1 MREESNS
8 LSLDHIEIFFELLS
22 QSTEDYIFFWD
33 INRNK
38 FKISSAIFDEF
49 NLSKEIESDLV
60 NCWSKIVY
68 PDDVQIWKDDIQE
81 LLHGK
86 KGEHNLEYR
95 LINKYKE
102 IVWIS
107 CRGKVYVS
115 DDPKTIFLVGRI
127 KNIGEK
133 NKFDSITGTWNR
145 EQFEHRMNY
154 LIKEKIYKN
163 GAMFIMDIDN
173 FKNINEK
180 YGHSYGDKVL
190 RAIATEVLEYLPKDV
205 RLYRLDGDEF
215 AFFYPMCTKE
225 TIEKI
230 YEKIQMY
237 TNTQHEIESSKYY
250 CTVTAGVAMYPEDGD
265 NYLDLFKHADIA
277 LDIAKISGKNRIKF
291 FSQELYENKL
301 KVISMQQ
308 KLRECVENNF
318 NDFELLDGDE
328 FAFFYPMCTKETIEK
343 IYEKIQMY
351 TNTQHEIESSKYYCT
366 VTAGVAMYPEDGDNY
381 LDLFK
386 HADIALD
393 IAKISGKNRIKFFS
407 QELYENKLKVI
418 SMQQKLR
425 ECVENNFNDFELF
438 FQPQV
443 NAVTKEV
450 IGAEVLLRWHSS
462 TYGEVS
468 PVEFIPILEQSNLII
483 PVGKW
488 IIKEA
493 VKQCKEWHKINPDF
507 KISVNVSYIQ
517 LKEDFFRDFIVEC
530 LVEYQLRPEFLIL
543 ELTENCW
550 IPDINLL
557 NDKFISLKGIG
568 VYIAID
574 DFGTG
579 YSSLNYLKELSVN
592 IIKIERSFVKNI
604 TYNSYEYT
612 FLEYIIKLAHI
623 INLKVCVEGIESYEE
638 YDIVKSL
645 GVDIIQGFLFGRPV
659 SASEFY
665 KFQLSK

>member
-60 NCWSKIVY
+60 NCWSKIVS

-95 LINKYKE
+95 LINKYEE

-237 TNTQHEIESSKYY
+237 TNTQHEIES
-250 CTVTAGVAMYPEDGD
+250 
-265 NYLDLFKHADIA
+265 N
-277 LDIAKISGKNRIKF
+277 
-291 FSQELYENKL
+291 
-301 KVISMQQ
+301 
-308 KLRECVENNF
+308 
-318 NDFELLDGDE
+318 
-328 FAFFYPMCTKETIEK
+328 
-343 IYEKIQMY
+343 
-351 TNTQHEIESSKYYCT
+351 KYYCT

>member
-60 NCWSKIVY
+60 SCWSKIVY

-95 LINKYKE
+95 LINKYEE

-237 TNTQHEIESSKYY
+237 TNTQHEIESNKYY

-291 FSQELYENKL
+291 FSQE
-301 KVISMQQ
+301 
-308 KLRECVENNF
+308 F
-318 NDFELLDGDE
+318 
-328 FAFFYPMCTKETIEK
+328 
-343 IYEKIQMY
+343 
-351 TNTQHEIESSKYYCT
+351 
-366 VTAGVAMYPEDGDNY
+366 
-381 LDLFK
+381 
-386 HADIALD
+386 
-393 IAKISGKNRIKFFS
+393 
-407 QELYENKLKVI
+407 YENKLKVI

>member
-1 MREESNS
+1 MREELNS
-8 LSLDHIEIFFELLS
+8 LDLNQIEIFFELLS
-22 QSTEDYIFFWD
+22 QNTEDYIFFWD
-33 INRNK
+33 INKNN
-38 FKISSAIFDEF
+38 FKISSSIFDEF
-49 NLSKEIESDLV
+49 NLSKDIEYDV
-60 NCWSKIVY
+60 INCWIKIIY
-68 PDDVQIWKDDIQE
+68 PEDIQVWKDDIQTVLSGE
-81 LLHGK
+81 K
-86 KGEHNLEYR
+86 DEHNLEYR
-95 LINKYKE
+95 LVNKYEE

-107 CRGKVYVS
+107 CRGKAYVS
-115 DDPKTIFLVGRI
+115 DDKKTIIMVGRI

-133 NKFDSITGTWNR
+133 NKFDVITGTWNR
-145 EQFEHRMNY
+145 EQFEYRMNY
-154 LIKEKIYKN
+154 IIKEKIYAS

-215 AFFYPMCTKE
+215 AFFYPMCNKE
-225 TIEKI
+225 TIETL
-230 YEKIQMY
+230 YEKIQLY
-237 TNTQHEIESSKYY
+237 TNTQHEIESNKYY
-250 CTVTAGVAMYPEDGD
+250 CTVTAGVAMYPDDGD

-277 LDIAKISGKNRIKF
+277 LDIAKMGGKNRMKF
-291 FSQELYENKL
+291 FSKELYENKL

-308 KLRECVENNF
+308 KLRESIENDF
-318 NDFELLDGDE
+318 NDL
-328 FAFFYPMCTKETIEK
+328 
-343 IYEKIQMY
+343 
-351 TNTQHEIESSKYYCT
+351 
-366 VTAGVAMYPEDGDNY
+366 
-381 LDLFK
+381 
-386 HADIALD
+386 
-393 IAKISGKNRIKFFS
+393 
-407 QELYENKLKVI
+407 
-418 SMQQKLR
+418 
-425 ECVENNFNDFELF
+425 ELF

-443 NAVTKEV
+443 DAFTKKV
-450 IGAEVLLRWHSS
+450 IGAEALLRWHSN

-488 IIKEA
+488 IIKKA
-493 VKQCKEWHKINPDF
+493 VKQCKEWHKVNPDF

-517 LKEDFFRDFIVEC
+517 LKEDFFRDFIIEC
-530 LVEYQLRPEFLIL
+530 LIEYQLRPEFLIL

-550 IPDINLL
+550 IPDISLL
-557 NDKFISLKGIG
+557 NDKFVSLKSIG
-568 VYIAID
+568 VHIAID

-604 TYNSYEYT
+604 TYNSYEHT

-638 YDIVKSL
+638 YNIVKSL

-665 KFQLSK
+665 RLQLSN

>member
-237 TNTQHEIESSKYY
+237 TNTQHEIES
-250 CTVTAGVAMYPEDGD
+250 
-265 NYLDLFKHADIA
+265 N
-277 LDIAKISGKNRIKF
+277 
-291 FSQELYENKL
+291 
-301 KVISMQQ
+301 
-308 KLRECVENNF
+308 
-318 NDFELLDGDE
+318 
-328 FAFFYPMCTKETIEK
+328 
-343 IYEKIQMY
+343 
-351 TNTQHEIESSKYYCT
+351 KYYCT

-568 VYIAID
+568 VYIAIE

>member
-95 LINKYKE
+95 LINKYEE

-237 TNTQHEIESSKYY
+237 TNTQHEIES
-250 CTVTAGVAMYPEDGD
+250 
-265 NYLDLFKHADIA
+265 N
-277 LDIAKISGKNRIKF
+277 
-291 FSQELYENKL
+291 
-301 KVISMQQ
+301 
-308 KLRECVENNF
+308 
-318 NDFELLDGDE
+318 
-328 FAFFYPMCTKETIEK
+328 
-343 IYEKIQMY
+343 
-351 TNTQHEIESSKYYCT
+351 KYYCT

-493 VKQCKEWHKINPDF
+493 VKQCKEWQKINPDF

>member
-205 RLYRLDGDEF
+205 RLYR
-215 AFFYPMCTKE
+215 
-225 TIEKI
+225 
-230 YEKIQMY
+230 
-237 TNTQHEIESSKYY
+237 
-250 CTVTAGVAMYPEDGD
+250 
-265 NYLDLFKHADIA
+265 
-277 LDIAKISGKNRIKF
+277 
-291 FSQELYENKL
+291 
-301 KVISMQQ
+301 
-308 KLRECVENNF
+308 
-318 NDFELLDGDE
+318 LDGDE

>member
-115 DDPKTIFLVGRI
+115 DDPKTILLVGRI

-237 TNTQHEIESSKYY
+237 TNTQHEIES
-250 CTVTAGVAMYPEDGD
+250 
-265 NYLDLFKHADIA
+265 N
-277 LDIAKISGKNRIKF
+277 
-291 FSQELYENKL
+291 
-301 KVISMQQ
+301 
-308 KLRECVENNF
+308 
-318 NDFELLDGDE
+318 
-328 FAFFYPMCTKETIEK
+328 
-343 IYEKIQMY
+343 
-351 TNTQHEIESSKYYCT
+351 KYYCT

>member
-107 CRGKVYVS
+107 CRGKVYVA

-318 NDFELLDGDE
+318 NDF
-328 FAFFYPMCTKETIEK
+328 K
-343 IYEKIQMY
+343 
-351 TNTQHEIESSKYYCT
+351 
-366 VTAGVAMYPEDGDNY
+366 
-381 LDLFK
+381 
-386 HADIALD
+386 
-393 IAKISGKNRIKFFS
+393 
-407 QELYENKLKVI
+407 
-418 SMQQKLR
+418 
-425 ECVENNFNDFELF
+425 LF

>member
-8 LSLDHIEIFFELLS
+8 LNLDHIEIFFELLS

-81 LLHGK
+81 LLDGK

-95 LINKYKE
+95 LINKYEE

-115 DDPKTIFLVGRI
+115 DDPKTILLVGRI

-163 GAMFIMDIDN
+163 GAMFIMDVDN

-190 RAIATEVLEYLPKDV
+190 RAIATEVLEYIPKDV

-230 YEKIQMY
+230 YEKIHMY
-237 TNTQHEIESSKYY
+237 TNTQHEIESNKYY
-250 CTVTAGVAMYPEDGD
+250 CT
-265 NYLDLFKHADIA
+265 I
-277 LDIAKISGKNRIKF
+277 
-291 FSQELYENKL
+291 
-301 KVISMQQ
+301 
-308 KLRECVENNF
+308 
-318 NDFELLDGDE
+318 
-328 FAFFYPMCTKETIEK
+328 
-343 IYEKIQMY
+343 
-351 TNTQHEIESSKYYCT
+351 
-366 VTAGVAMYPEDGDNY
+366 TAGVAMYPEDGDNY

-438 FQPQV
+438 FQAQV
-443 NAVTKEV
+443 NAITKEV

-493 VKQCKEWHKINPDF
+493 VKQCKEWHKIKPDF

>member
-49 NLSKEIESDLV
+49 SLSKEIESDLV

-95 LINKYKE
+95 LINKYEE

-115 DDPKTIFLVGRI
+115 DDPKTMLLVGRI

-154 LIKEKIYKN
+154 LMKEKIYKN

-237 TNTQHEIESSKYY
+237 TNTQHEIESNKYY
-250 CTVTAGVAMYPEDGD
+250 CTVTAGVAIYPEDG
-265 NYLDLFKHADIA
+265 N
-277 LDIAKISGKNRIKF
+277 
-291 FSQELYENKL
+291 
-301 KVISMQQ
+301 
-308 KLRECVENNF
+308 
-318 NDFELLDGDE
+318 
-328 FAFFYPMCTKETIEK
+328 
-343 IYEKIQMY
+343 
-351 TNTQHEIESSKYYCT
+351 
-366 VTAGVAMYPEDGDNY
+366 NY

>member
-127 KNIGEK
+127 KNIDEK

-145 EQFEHRMNY
+145 EQFEHKMNY

-205 RLYRLDGDEF
+205 RLYR
-215 AFFYPMCTKE
+215 
-225 TIEKI
+225 
-230 YEKIQMY
+230 
-237 TNTQHEIESSKYY
+237 
-250 CTVTAGVAMYPEDGD
+250 
-265 NYLDLFKHADIA
+265 
-277 LDIAKISGKNRIKF
+277 
-291 FSQELYENKL
+291 
-301 KVISMQQ
+301 
-308 KLRECVENNF
+308 
-318 NDFELLDGDE
+318 LDGDE

>member
-49 NLSKEIESDLV
+49 NSSKEIESDLV

-145 EQFEHRMNY
+145 EQFEHKMNY

-205 RLYRLDGDEF
+205 RLYR
-215 AFFYPMCTKE
+215 
-225 TIEKI
+225 
-230 YEKIQMY
+230 
-237 TNTQHEIESSKYY
+237 
-250 CTVTAGVAMYPEDGD
+250 
-265 NYLDLFKHADIA
+265 
-277 LDIAKISGKNRIKF
+277 
-291 FSQELYENKL
+291 
-301 KVISMQQ
+301 
-308 KLRECVENNF
+308 
-318 NDFELLDGDE
+318 LDGDE

>member
-145 EQFEHRMNY
+145 EQFEHKMNY

-205 RLYRLDGDEF
+205 RLYR
-215 AFFYPMCTKE
+215 
-225 TIEKI
+225 
-230 YEKIQMY
+230 
-237 TNTQHEIESSKYY
+237 
-250 CTVTAGVAMYPEDGD
+250 
-265 NYLDLFKHADIA
+265 
-277 LDIAKISGKNRIKF
+277 
-291 FSQELYENKL
+291 
-301 KVISMQQ
+301 
-308 KLRECVENNF
+308 
-318 NDFELLDGDE
+318 LDGDE

-645 GVDIIQGFLFGRPV
+645 GVDIIQVFLFGRPV

>member
-95 LINKYKE
+95 LINKYEE

-107 CRGKVYVS
+107 CRGKVYVA

-237 TNTQHEIESSKYY
+237 TNTQHEIES
-250 CTVTAGVAMYPEDGD
+250 
-265 NYLDLFKHADIA
+265 N
-277 LDIAKISGKNRIKF
+277 
-291 FSQELYENKL
+291 
-301 KVISMQQ
+301 
-308 KLRECVENNF
+308 
-318 NDFELLDGDE
+318 
-328 FAFFYPMCTKETIEK
+328 
-343 IYEKIQMY
+343 
-351 TNTQHEIESSKYYCT
+351 KYYCT

-530 LVEYQLRPEFLIL
+530 LVEYQLRPKFLIL

>member
-49 NLSKEIESDLV
+49 SLSKEIESDLV

-95 LINKYKE
+95 LINKYEE

-115 DDPKTIFLVGRI
+115 DDPKTMLLVGRI

-237 TNTQHEIESSKYY
+237 TNTQHEIESNKYY
-250 CTVTAGVAMYPEDGD
+250 CTVTAGVAIYPEDG
-265 NYLDLFKHADIA
+265 
-277 LDIAKISGKNRIKF
+277 S
-291 FSQELYENKL
+291 
-301 KVISMQQ
+301 
-308 KLRECVENNF
+308 
-318 NDFELLDGDE
+318 
-328 FAFFYPMCTKETIEK
+328 
-343 IYEKIQMY
+343 
-351 TNTQHEIESSKYYCT
+351 
-366 VTAGVAMYPEDGDNY
+366 NY

>member
-8 LSLDHIEIFFELLS
+8 LNLDHIEIFFELLS

-81 LLHGK
+81 LLDGK

-95 LINKYKE
+95 LINKYEE

-115 DDPKTIFLVGRI
+115 DDPKTILLVGRI

-163 GAMFIMDIDN
+163 GAMFIMDVDN

-190 RAIATEVLEYLPKDV
+190 RAIATEVLEYIPKDV

-230 YEKIQMY
+230 YEKIHMY
-237 TNTQHEIESSKYY
+237 TNTQHEIESNKYY
-250 CTVTAGVAMYPEDGD
+250 CT
-265 NYLDLFKHADIA
+265 I
-277 LDIAKISGKNRIKF
+277 
-291 FSQELYENKL
+291 
-301 KVISMQQ
+301 
-308 KLRECVENNF
+308 
-318 NDFELLDGDE
+318 
-328 FAFFYPMCTKETIEK
+328 
-343 IYEKIQMY
+343 
-351 TNTQHEIESSKYYCT
+351 
-366 VTAGVAMYPEDGDNY
+366 TAGVAMYPEDGDNY

>member
-145 EQFEHRMNY
+145 EQFEHKMNY

-205 RLYRLDGDEF
+205 RLYR
-215 AFFYPMCTKE
+215 
-225 TIEKI
+225 
-230 YEKIQMY
+230 
-237 TNTQHEIESSKYY
+237 
-250 CTVTAGVAMYPEDGD
+250 
-265 NYLDLFKHADIA
+265 
-277 LDIAKISGKNRIKF
+277 
-291 FSQELYENKL
+291 
-301 KVISMQQ
+301 
-308 KLRECVENNF
+308 
-318 NDFELLDGDE
+318 LDGDE

-645 GVDIIQGFLFGRPV
+645 GGDIIQGFLFGRPV

>member
-107 CRGKVYVS
+107 CRGKVYVA

-237 TNTQHEIESSKYY
+237 TNTQHEIES
-250 CTVTAGVAMYPEDGD
+250 
-265 NYLDLFKHADIA
+265 N
-277 LDIAKISGKNRIKF
+277 
-291 FSQELYENKL
+291 
-301 KVISMQQ
+301 
-308 KLRECVENNF
+308 
-318 NDFELLDGDE
+318 
-328 FAFFYPMCTKETIEK
+328 
-343 IYEKIQMY
+343 
-351 TNTQHEIESSKYYCT
+351 KYYCT

-530 LVEYQLRPEFLIL
+530 LVEYQLRPKFLIL

>member
-237 TNTQHEIESSKYY
+237 TNTQHEIES
-250 CTVTAGVAMYPEDGD
+250 
-265 NYLDLFKHADIA
+265 N
-277 LDIAKISGKNRIKF
+277 
-291 FSQELYENKL
+291 
-301 KVISMQQ
+301 
-308 KLRECVENNF
+308 
-318 NDFELLDGDE
+318 
-328 FAFFYPMCTKETIEK
+328 
-343 IYEKIQMY
+343 
-351 TNTQHEIESSKYYCT
+351 KYYCT

-438 FQPQV
+438 FQLQV

>member
-1 MREESNS
+1 MREELNS
-8 LSLDHIEIFFELLS
+8 LDLNQIEIFFELLS
-22 QSTEDYIFFWD
+22 QNTEDYIFFWD
-33 INRNK
+33 INKNN
-38 FKISSAIFDEF
+38 FKISSSIFDEF
-49 NLSKEIESDLV
+49 NLSKDIEYDV
-60 NCWSKIVY
+60 INCWIKIIY
-68 PDDVQIWKDDIQE
+68 PEDIQVWKDDIQTVLNGE
-81 LLHGK
+81 K
-86 KGEHNLEYR
+86 DEHNLEYR
-95 LINKYKE
+95 LVNKYKE

-107 CRGKVYVS
+107 CRGKAYVS
-115 DDPKTIFLVGRI
+115 DDKKTIIMVGRI

-133 NKFDSITGTWNR
+133 NKFDVITGTWNR
-145 EQFEHRMNY
+145 EQFEYRMNCI
-154 LIKEKIYKN
+154 IKEKIYTS

-173 FKNINEK
+173 FKNINER

-215 AFFYPMCTKE
+215 AFFYPMCNKE
-225 TIEKI
+225 TIETL
-230 YEKIQMY
+230 YEKIQLY
-237 TNTQHEIESSKYY
+237 TNTQHEIESNKYY
-250 CTVTAGVAMYPEDGD
+250 CTVTAGVAMYPDDGD

-277 LDIAKISGKNRIKF
+277 LDIAKMGGKNRMKF
-291 FSQELYENKL
+291 FSKELYENKL

-308 KLRECVENNF
+308 KLRESIENDF
-318 NDFELLDGDE
+318 NDL
-328 FAFFYPMCTKETIEK
+328 
-343 IYEKIQMY
+343 
-351 TNTQHEIESSKYYCT
+351 
-366 VTAGVAMYPEDGDNY
+366 
-381 LDLFK
+381 
-386 HADIALD
+386 
-393 IAKISGKNRIKFFS
+393 
-407 QELYENKLKVI
+407 
-418 SMQQKLR
+418 
-425 ECVENNFNDFELF
+425 ELF

-443 NAVTKEV
+443 DAFTKKV
-450 IGAEVLLRWHSS
+450 IGAEALLRWHSN

-488 IIKEA
+488 IIKKA
-493 VKQCKEWHKINPDF
+493 VKQCKEWHKVNPDF

-517 LKEDFFRDFIVEC
+517 LKEDFFRDFIIEC
-530 LVEYQLRPEFLIL
+530 LIEYQLRPEFLIL

-550 IPDINLL
+550 IPDISLL
-557 NDKFISLKGIG
+557 NDKFVSLKSIG
-568 VYIAID
+568 VHIAID

-604 TYNSYEYT
+604 TYNSYEHT

-638 YDIVKSL
+638 YNIVKSL

-665 KFQLSK
+665 RLQLSN

>member
-81 LLHGK
+81 LLDGK

-95 LINKYKE
+95 LINKYEE

-115 DDPKTIFLVGRI
+115 DDQKTIFLVGRI

-190 RAIATEVLEYLPKDV
+190 RAIATEVLEYIPKDV

-230 YEKIQMY
+230 YEKIHMY
-237 TNTQHEIESSKYY
+237 TNTQHEIES
-250 CTVTAGVAMYPEDGD
+250 
-265 NYLDLFKHADIA
+265 N
-277 LDIAKISGKNRIKF
+277 
-291 FSQELYENKL
+291 
-301 KVISMQQ
+301 
-308 KLRECVENNF
+308 
-318 NDFELLDGDE
+318 
-328 FAFFYPMCTKETIEK
+328 
-343 IYEKIQMY
+343 
-351 TNTQHEIESSKYYCT
+351 KYYCT

>member
-107 CRGKVYVS
+107 CRCKVYVS

-145 EQFEHRMNY
+145 EQFEHKMNY

-205 RLYRLDGDEF
+205 RLYR
-215 AFFYPMCTKE
+215 
-225 TIEKI
+225 
-230 YEKIQMY
+230 
-237 TNTQHEIESSKYY
+237 
-250 CTVTAGVAMYPEDGD
+250 
-265 NYLDLFKHADIA
+265 
-277 LDIAKISGKNRIKF
+277 
-291 FSQELYENKL
+291 
-301 KVISMQQ
+301 
-308 KLRECVENNF
+308 
-318 NDFELLDGDE
+318 LDGDE

>member
-81 LLHGK
+81 LLDGK

-95 LINKYKE
+95 LINKYEE

-115 DDPKTIFLVGRI
+115 DDPKTILLVGRI

-154 LIKEKIYKN
+154 LIKEKIYKD
-163 GAMFIMDIDN
+163 GAMFIMDVDN

-230 YEKIQMY
+230 YEKIHMY
-237 TNTQHEIESSKYY
+237 TNTQHEIESNKYY
-250 CTVTAGVAMYPEDGD
+250 CT
-265 NYLDLFKHADIA
+265 I
-277 LDIAKISGKNRIKF
+277 
-291 FSQELYENKL
+291 
-301 KVISMQQ
+301 
-308 KLRECVENNF
+308 
-318 NDFELLDGDE
+318 
-328 FAFFYPMCTKETIEK
+328 
-343 IYEKIQMY
+343 
-351 TNTQHEIESSKYYCT
+351 
-366 VTAGVAMYPEDGDNY
+366 TAGVAMYPEDGDNY

-443 NAVTKEV
+443 NAITKEV

-493 VKQCKEWHKINPDF
+493 VKQCKEWHKIKPDF

>member
-190 RAIATEVLEYLPKDV
+190 CAIATEVLEYLPKDV

-237 TNTQHEIESSKYY
+237 TNTQHEIES
-250 CTVTAGVAMYPEDGD
+250 
-265 NYLDLFKHADIA
+265 N
-277 LDIAKISGKNRIKF
+277 
-291 FSQELYENKL
+291 
-301 KVISMQQ
+301 
-308 KLRECVENNF
+308 
-318 NDFELLDGDE
+318 
-328 FAFFYPMCTKETIEK
+328 
-343 IYEKIQMY
+343 
-351 TNTQHEIESSKYYCT
+351 KYYCT

>member
-33 INRNK
+33 INGNK

-81 LLHGK
+81 LLDGK

-95 LINKYKE
+95 LINKYEE

-115 DDPKTIFLVGRI
+115 DDPKTILLVGRI

-163 GAMFIMDIDN
+163 GAMFIMDVDN

-230 YEKIQMY
+230 YEKIHMY
-237 TNTQHEIESSKYY
+237 TNTQHEIESNKYY
-250 CTVTAGVAMYPEDGD
+250 CT
-265 NYLDLFKHADIA
+265 I
-277 LDIAKISGKNRIKF
+277 
-291 FSQELYENKL
+291 
-301 KVISMQQ
+301 
-308 KLRECVENNF
+308 
-318 NDFELLDGDE
+318 
-328 FAFFYPMCTKETIEK
+328 
-343 IYEKIQMY
+343 
-351 TNTQHEIESSKYYCT
+351 
-366 VTAGVAMYPEDGDNY
+366 TAGVAMYPEDGDNY

-443 NAVTKEV
+443 NAITKEI
-450 IGAEVLLRWHSS
+450 IGAEVLLRWHSG

>member
-68 PDDVQIWKDDIQE
+68 PDDVPIWKDDIQE

-237 TNTQHEIESSKYY
+237 TNTQHEIES
-250 CTVTAGVAMYPEDGD
+250 
-265 NYLDLFKHADIA
+265 N
-277 LDIAKISGKNRIKF
+277 
-291 FSQELYENKL
+291 
-301 KVISMQQ
+301 
-308 KLRECVENNF
+308 
-318 NDFELLDGDE
+318 
-328 FAFFYPMCTKETIEK
+328 
-343 IYEKIQMY
+343 
-351 TNTQHEIESSKYYCT
+351 KYYCT

>member
-22 QSTEDYIFFWD
+22 QSTEDYIFFGD

-145 EQFEHRMNY
+145 EQFEHKMNY

-205 RLYRLDGDEF
+205 RLYR
-215 AFFYPMCTKE
+215 
-225 TIEKI
+225 
-230 YEKIQMY
+230 
-237 TNTQHEIESSKYY
+237 
-250 CTVTAGVAMYPEDGD
+250 
-265 NYLDLFKHADIA
+265 
-277 LDIAKISGKNRIKF
+277 
-291 FSQELYENKL
+291 
-301 KVISMQQ
+301 
-308 KLRECVENNF
+308 
-318 NDFELLDGDE
+318 LDGDE

>member
-237 TNTQHEIESSKYY
+237 TNTQHEIESNKYY

-265 NYLDLFKHADIA
+265 NY
-277 LDIAKISGKNRIKF
+277 
-291 FSQELYENKL
+291 
-301 KVISMQQ
+301 
-308 KLRECVENNF
+308 
-318 NDFELLDGDE
+318 
-328 FAFFYPMCTKETIEK
+328 
-343 IYEKIQMY
+343 
-351 TNTQHEIESSKYYCT
+351 
-366 VTAGVAMYPEDGDNY
+366 
-381 LDLFK
+381 FK

>member
-81 LLHGK
+81 LLDGK

-95 LINKYKE
+95 LINKYEE

-115 DDPKTIFLVGRI
+115 DDQKTIFLVGRI

-230 YEKIQMY
+230 YEKIHMY
-237 TNTQHEIESSKYY
+237 TNTQHEIES
-250 CTVTAGVAMYPEDGD
+250 
-265 NYLDLFKHADIA
+265 N
-277 LDIAKISGKNRIKF
+277 
-291 FSQELYENKL
+291 
-301 KVISMQQ
+301 
-308 KLRECVENNF
+308 
-318 NDFELLDGDE
+318 
-328 FAFFYPMCTKETIEK
+328 
-343 IYEKIQMY
+343 
-351 TNTQHEIESSKYYCT
+351 KYYCT

-665 KFQLSK
+665 KYQLSK

>member
-145 EQFEHRMNY
+145 EQFEHKMNY

-205 RLYRLDGDEF
+205 RLYR
-215 AFFYPMCTKE
+215 
-225 TIEKI
+225 
-230 YEKIQMY
+230 
-237 TNTQHEIESSKYY
+237 
-250 CTVTAGVAMYPEDGD
+250 
-265 NYLDLFKHADIA
+265 
-277 LDIAKISGKNRIKF
+277 
-291 FSQELYENKL
+291 
-301 KVISMQQ
+301 
-308 KLRECVENNF
+308 
-318 NDFELLDGDE
+318 LDGDE

-612 FLEYIIKLAHI
+612 FLEYIIKLVHI

>member
-237 TNTQHEIESSKYY
+237 TNTQHEIES
-250 CTVTAGVAMYPEDGD
+250 
-265 NYLDLFKHADIA
+265 N
-277 LDIAKISGKNRIKF
+277 
-291 FSQELYENKL
+291 
-301 KVISMQQ
+301 
-308 KLRECVENNF
+308 
-318 NDFELLDGDE
+318 
-328 FAFFYPMCTKETIEK
+328 
-343 IYEKIQMY
+343 
-351 TNTQHEIESSKYYCT
+351 KYYCT

-550 IPDINLL
+550 IQDINLL

>member
-68 PDDVQIWKDDIQE
+68 PDDGQIWKDDIQE

-95 LINKYKE
+95 LINKYEE

-237 TNTQHEIESSKYY
+237 TNTQHEIES
-250 CTVTAGVAMYPEDGD
+250 
-265 NYLDLFKHADIA
+265 N
-277 LDIAKISGKNRIKF
+277 
-291 FSQELYENKL
+291 
-301 KVISMQQ
+301 
-308 KLRECVENNF
+308 
-318 NDFELLDGDE
+318 
-328 FAFFYPMCTKETIEK
+328 
-343 IYEKIQMY
+343 
-351 TNTQHEIESSKYYCT
+351 KYYCT

>member
-95 LINKYKE
+95 LINKYEE

-237 TNTQHEIESSKYY
+237 TNTQHEIES
-250 CTVTAGVAMYPEDGD
+250 
-265 NYLDLFKHADIA
+265 N
-277 LDIAKISGKNRIKF
+277 
-291 FSQELYENKL
+291 
-301 KVISMQQ
+301 
-308 KLRECVENNF
+308 
-318 NDFELLDGDE
+318 
-328 FAFFYPMCTKETIEK
+328 
-343 IYEKIQMY
+343 
-351 TNTQHEIESSKYYCT
+351 KYYCT

-665 KFQLSK
+665 KLQLSK

>member
-68 PDDVQIWKDDIQE
+68 PDYVQIWKDDIQE

-145 EQFEHRMNY
+145 EQFEHKMNY

-205 RLYRLDGDEF
+205 RLYR
-215 AFFYPMCTKE
+215 
-225 TIEKI
+225 
-230 YEKIQMY
+230 
-237 TNTQHEIESSKYY
+237 
-250 CTVTAGVAMYPEDGD
+250 
-265 NYLDLFKHADIA
+265 
-277 LDIAKISGKNRIKF
+277 
-291 FSQELYENKL
+291 
-301 KVISMQQ
+301 
-308 KLRECVENNF
+308 
-318 NDFELLDGDE
+318 LDGDE

>member
-8 LSLDHIEIFFELLS
+8 FSLDHIEIFFELLS

-95 LINKYKE
+95 LINKYEE

-237 TNTQHEIESSKYY
+237 TNTQHEIES
-250 CTVTAGVAMYPEDGD
+250 
-265 NYLDLFKHADIA
+265 N
-277 LDIAKISGKNRIKF
+277 
-291 FSQELYENKL
+291 
-301 KVISMQQ
+301 
-308 KLRECVENNF
+308 
-318 NDFELLDGDE
+318 
-328 FAFFYPMCTKETIEK
+328 
-343 IYEKIQMY
+343 
-351 TNTQHEIESSKYYCT
+351 KYYCT

-517 LKEDFFRDFIVEC
+517 LMEDFFRDFIVEC

-665 KFQLSK
+665 KYQLSK

>member
-95 LINKYKE
+95 LINKYEE

-145 EQFEHRMNY
+145 EQFEHRINY

-205 RLYRLDGDEF
+205 KLYRLDGDEF

-237 TNTQHEIESSKYY
+237 TNTQHEIES
-250 CTVTAGVAMYPEDGD
+250 
-265 NYLDLFKHADIA
+265 N
-277 LDIAKISGKNRIKF
+277 
-291 FSQELYENKL
+291 
-301 KVISMQQ
+301 
-308 KLRECVENNF
+308 
-318 NDFELLDGDE
+318 
-328 FAFFYPMCTKETIEK
+328 
-343 IYEKIQMY
+343 
-351 TNTQHEIESSKYYCT
+351 KYYCT

-438 FQPQV
+438 FQTQV

>member
-237 TNTQHEIESSKYY
+237 TNTQHEIES
-250 CTVTAGVAMYPEDGD
+250 
-265 NYLDLFKHADIA
+265 N
-277 LDIAKISGKNRIKF
+277 
-291 FSQELYENKL
+291 
-301 KVISMQQ
+301 
-308 KLRECVENNF
+308 
-318 NDFELLDGDE
+318 
-328 FAFFYPMCTKETIEK
+328 
-343 IYEKIQMY
+343 
-351 TNTQHEIESSKYYCT
+351 KYYCT

-543 ELTENCW
+543 ELTESCW

>member
-237 TNTQHEIESSKYY
+237 TNTQHEIES
-250 CTVTAGVAMYPEDGD
+250 
-265 NYLDLFKHADIA
+265 N
-277 LDIAKISGKNRIKF
+277 
-291 FSQELYENKL
+291 
-301 KVISMQQ
+301 
-308 KLRECVENNF
+308 
-318 NDFELLDGDE
+318 
-328 FAFFYPMCTKETIEK
+328 
-343 IYEKIQMY
+343 
-351 TNTQHEIESSKYYCT
+351 KYYCT

-493 VKQCKEWHKINPDF
+493 VKQCKEWHKINSDF